1 MSLSGAYDTVLE
13 WLSVFLTLCVGR
25 MLAILLSHERQSMN
39 AAEQLNTENAGR
51 TAVLAEWTQAKQSW
65 TEKPV
70 AATLRH
76 ASQRHTE
83 VT

>member
-39 AAEQLNTENAGR
+39 AAERLNTENAG
-51 TAVLAEWTQAKQSW
+51 
-65 TEKPV
+65 
-70 AATLRH
+70 
-76 ASQRHTE
+76 
-83 VT
+83 